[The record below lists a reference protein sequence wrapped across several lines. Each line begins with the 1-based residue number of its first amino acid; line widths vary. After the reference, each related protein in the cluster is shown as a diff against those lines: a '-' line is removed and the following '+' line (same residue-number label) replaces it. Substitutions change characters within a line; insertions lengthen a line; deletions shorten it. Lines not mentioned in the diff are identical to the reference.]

1 MHLESLESR
10 TFLSADP
17 HTVTVPFRDSVEGNL
32 PGNFASGTASHLG
45 HFTAAFNAQGVFVFT
60 AANGDELWALPT
72 VLAPT
77 ADPTVLHTE
86 GNFIGGTGRFAG
98 ASGTFS
104 HDIQLTSAQGDFVFQ
119 SQSSLAFQRPWKP
132 GA

>member
-1 MHLESLESR
+1 MHVESLESR
-10 TFLSADP
+10 TFLSVQP

-32 PGNFASGTASHLG
+32 PGNVAQGTASHLG

-60 AANGDELWALPT
+60 AANGDELWAQPT

-77 ADPTVLHTE
+77 SDPTVLHTE
-86 GNFIGGTGRFAG
+86 GKFIGGTGRFAG

-104 HDIQLTSAQGDFVFQ
+104 HDIQLTSAEGDFVFEAE
-119 SQSSLAFQRPWKP
+119 SDLTLARPWKTKP
-132 GA
+132 